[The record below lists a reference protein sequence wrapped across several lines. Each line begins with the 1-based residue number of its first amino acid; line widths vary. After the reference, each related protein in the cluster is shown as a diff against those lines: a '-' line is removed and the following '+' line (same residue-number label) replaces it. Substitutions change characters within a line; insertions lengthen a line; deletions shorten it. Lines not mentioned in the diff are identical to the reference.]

1 MDSQFQSLS
10 NLPTH
15 TQMKYSDPQMLKLK
29 EGREIG
35 KYCLVEK
42 VGEGGMGVVW
52 KALDTVGN
60 RYVALKFVPAEIR
73 HREDAMEQVKTVFS
87 RIQALNHQHI
97 CPILALEK
105 DEQLGYFVVM
115 KWLEGQSLDKLARS
129 WILRKS
135 NLIIPIL
142 KAVASALDYAHGEKV
157 LHRDV
162 KPSNIFVRLENDRI
176 KEVSLIDFGLASE
189 IHTSLSQFSNRIV
202 NTSGTRPYM
211 PPEQWQGK
219 RQTERTDQYS
229 LGIVA
234 YELFAGYLPFQIP
247 DVAMLRLAIM
257 QDAPEEIEDVPE
269 AVNTAILRALAKKP
283 EGRFSSC
290 GEFVNAL
297 EGQVFTTS
305 SVSNNPEPTFGAKQK
320 TVAELE
326 QEYYEKLRAE
336 LAQKHAE
343 KLRQKR
349 EVEAKKKAE
358 ARLIAELEAEEER
371 KREAAE
377 AKRKHEEERLRK
389 QEEAEAKRKAEE
401 KRKIEEQFE
410 ELKEKYAPLQVE
422 AGKRM
427 VKTVDG
433 IEYAF
438 RYCPPGVFMMGDK
451 DLQHQVTLTKGF
463 WLLETQVTQE
473 MWKSVMGNNPS
484 WFKFLFFTTRPKH
497 PVENVS
503 WDDCQDFCRKLTQ
516 KIGMKIS
523 LPTEAQW
530 EYACRAG
537 TTTPF
542 NFGSTLNGDKANCN
556 GNYPYGTS
564 TEGTYHEKTV
574 AVKSYAPNAWGLYDM
589 HGNVW
594 EWCQDWYG
602 DYPTNSVTDPTGPDS
617 GTYRVNRGGSWG
629 NYGQH
634 CQSATR
640 DDDSPSL
647 RIDILGFRV
656 VLMP

>member
-1 MDSQFQSLS
+1 SQFTL
-10 NLPTH
+10 NDLKTH
-15 TQMKYSDPQMLKLK
+15 APMPYFDPQMLELK
-29 EGREIG
+29 EGQEIG
-35 KYCLVEK
+35 KYRLVEK
-42 VGEGGMGVVW
+42 AGQGGMGVVW
-52 KALDTVGN
+52 KAYDTVGE

-97 CPILALEK
+97 CPVLALEK
-105 DEQLGYFVVM
+105 DERLGYFVVM

-129 WILRKS
+129 GILRKN

-142 KAVASALDYAHGEKV
+142 KAVAGALDYAHSRKV

-162 KPSNIFVRLENDRI
+162 KPSNIFVTIENGKI
-176 KEVSLIDFGLASE
+176 TEVNLIDFGLASE
-189 IHTSLSQFSNRIV
+189 IHNTLSQYSNREID
-202 NTSGTRPYM
+202 TSGTRPYM

-234 YELFAGYLPFQIP
+234 YELFAGNLPFQIP

-257 QDAPEEIEDVPE
+257 QDAPDEIKNVPD
-269 AVNTAILRALAKKP
+269 AVNTAIFRALAKKP

-290 GEFVNAL
+290 TEFVKAL
-297 EGQVFTTS
+297 KGQVFPTS
-305 SVSNNPEPTFGAKQK
+305 SVLNNPKLTSGTKQK

-326 QEYYEKLRAE
+326 QEYYEKLRAD
-336 LAQKHAE
+336 LLQKH
-343 KLRQKR
+343 
-349 EVEAKKKAE
+349 
-358 ARLIAELEAEEER
+358 EAE
-371 KREAAE
+371 
-377 AKRKHEEERLRK
+377 LRK
-389 QEEAEAKRKAEE
+389 QEKEEAKRKAEARLKVE
-401 KRKIEEQFE
+401 LEAEKKRKFK

-438 RYCPPGVFMMGDK
+438 RYCPPGVFMMGSPSSETNRIYDE
-451 DLQHQVTLTKGF
+451 LLHMVTLTKGF

-473 MWKSVMGNNPS
+473 MWKFVMGKNPS
-484 WFKFLFFTTRPKH
+484 NFIGAQN
-497 PVENVS
+497 PVEHVS
-503 WDDCQDFCRKLTQ
+503 WNDCLNFCTKLSQ

-542 NFGSTLNGDKANCN
+542 NFGSTLNGDKANCY
-556 GNYPYGTS
+556 GRHPYGTG
-564 TEGTYHEKTV
+564 TKGTYHGKTV
-574 AVKSYAPNAWGLYDM
+574 AVKSYAPNAWGLYDI
-589 HGNVW
+589 HGNVC

-602 DYPTNSVTDPTGPDS
+602 AYPTNSVTDPMGPRS
-617 GTYRVNRGGSWG
+617 GSRRVIRGGGW
-629 NYGQH
+629 NHYALY
-634 CQSATR
+634 CRSACRNNCSQEDR
-640 DDDSPSL
+640 DRNLGL
-647 RIDILGFRV
+647 R
-656 VLMP
+656 VLLEE